1 MTKNYFDNN
10 KIKTSLKLWLDKEY
24 EIILNTD
31 SLSEMFKNEYFK
43 TINQVIDKKNKEKFL
58 KDNFFNKSTYII
70 HKFSNNP
77 WITQAEIL
85 KNLDISIEE
94 LYSLNLILRNSE
106 IFQHIILKEGI
117 GNKYWNSIIPFAK
130 NANLVLEKKISLPKR
145 IVIFP
150 GVSCMFFCGFCGRN
164 QSAKYPMKSVENGT
178 EVFKKL
184 FNETGNNTLYS
195 IGGGL
200 EPTTNPQLGEIINSA
215 ISNKIRMPLI
225 TNGYSLTENYI
236 KKNPG
241 IWDLDSLRLSLYGI
255 DNESY
260 YFITRLKKSYTMVM
274 KNSINFLKLRN
285 EKNPNLKFGLNFI
298 VIPENIDQVLK
309 ILDVVREINQNV
321 TNGKGVDFITLRDD
335 FQAVTGHKIEKEETK
350 KYTLNTTMDEK
361 LREKLFNV
369 LKDFKSI
376 REKEFPDLHVDYG
389 YSIFAVSRGVTT
401 QGLKMITSDKLPDF
415 GYPQLSLAIDLYG
428 DVFLYREAGFLERY
442 GNKKFIIGRL
452 DSTNTLEE
460 VIKEFLDSGN
470 SIKYDNKDT
479 KFMDS
484 FDHVLASIVNQARKD
499 KEIKIPFDKGPVQ
512 ARSNL
517 TNLNLGNNWY
527 TDQVV

>member
-24 EIILNTD
+24 EIISNTD

-236 KKNPG
+236 KK
-241 IWDLDSLRLSLYGI
+241 
-255 DNESY
+255 
-260 YFITRLKKSYTMVM
+260 KSRHLGSRFF
-274 KNSINFLKLRN
+274 KI
-285 EKNPNLKFGLNFI
+285 I
-298 VIPENIDQVLK
+298 VIWN
-309 ILDVVREINQNV
+309 R
-321 TNGKGVDFITLRDD
+321 
-335 FQAVTGHKIEKEETK
+335 
-350 KYTLNTTMDEK
+350 
-361 LREKLFNV
+361 
-369 LKDFKSI
+369 
-376 REKEFPDLHVDYG
+376 
-389 YSIFAVSRGVTT
+389 
-401 QGLKMITSDKLPDF
+401 
-415 GYPQLSLAIDLYG
+415 
-428 DVFLYREAGFLERY
+428 
-442 GNKKFIIGRL
+442 
-452 DSTNTLEE
+452 
-460 VIKEFLDSGN
+460 
-470 SIKYDNKDT
+470 
-479 KFMDS
+479 
-484 FDHVLASIVNQARKD
+484 
-499 KEIKIPFDKGPVQ
+499 
-512 ARSNL
+512 
-517 TNLNLGNNWY
+517 
-527 TDQVV
+527 

>member
-1 MTKNYFDNN
+1 MTKNYFDNY
-10 KIKTSLKLWLDKEY
+10 KIRSSLKLWLDKEY
-24 EIILNTD
+24 EIISSLSD
-31 SLSEMFKNEYFK
+31 LSEMFKNEYLK
-43 TINQVIDKKNKEKFL
+43 IAKQLIDKKNKEKFL
-58 KDNFFNKSTYII
+58 EDDFFNKSIYIV
-70 HKFSNNP
+70 HSFANNP
-77 WITQAEIL
+77 WITQIEIL
-85 KNLDISIEE
+85 EILNISIEE
-94 LYSLNLILRNSE
+94 LNSLNLILRNSE

-130 NANLVLEKKISLPKR
+130 NANLVLDKKISLPKR

-164 QSAKYPMKSVENGT
+164 QSAKYPMKSVGNGT
-178 EVFKKL
+178 SVFNKL

-200 EPTTNPQLGEIINSA
+200 EPTTNPELGEIINSA
-215 ISNKIRMPLI
+215 IKNQIRMPLI
-225 TNGYSLTENYI
+225 TNGYSLTENYV

-241 IWDLDSLRLSLYGI
+241 IWNLDSLRLSLYGV
-255 DNESY
+255 DDESY
-260 YFITRLKKSYTMVM
+260 YFITRLKKSYSMVM

-321 TNGKGVDFITLRDD
+321 TNGRGVDFITLRDD
-335 FQAVTGHKIEKEETK
+335 FQAVTGHTIEKEEAK
-350 KYTLNTTMDEK
+350 KYTLNSTMDEK
-361 LREKLFNV
+361 LRKKLFGI
-369 LKDFKSI
+369 LGEFKSI
-376 REKEFPDLHVDYG
+376 KEKEFPDLHVDYG

-401 QGLKMITSDKLPDF
+401 QGLKMITTDKLPDF

-470 SIKYDNKDT
+470 SIKYDTKDT

-484 FDHVLASIVNQARKD
+484 FDHVLASIVNQAKKD
-499 KEIKIPFDKGPVQ
+499 KEIEIPFDKGPVQ

-517 TNLNLGNNWY
+517 TSLNLGNNWY
-527 TDQVV
+527 TDELV

>member
-1 MTKNYFDNN
+1 MIKNYLDNK
-10 KIKTSLKLWLDKEY
+10 KINDSLKFWLDKEY
-24 EIILNTD
+24 EIISNSD

-43 TINQVIDKKNKEKFL
+43 TTNQVIDKKNKEKFL

-164 QSAKYPMKSVENGT
+164 QSAKYPMNSVQNGT

-200 EPTTNPQLGEIINSA
+200 EPTTNPQLGEIVNSA

-255 DNESY
+255 DSESY

-335 FQAVTGHKIEKEETK
+335 FQAVTGHKIAKEETK

-361 LREKLFNV
+361 LREKLFNI
-369 LKDFKSI
+369 LKEFKSI

-452 DSTNTLEE
+452 DTKNTLEE
-460 VIKEFLDSGN
+460 VIKKFLDSGS

-517 TNLNLGNNWY
+517 ANLNLGNNWY